1 MMRKFLLIILTA
13 LIGLMT
19 LSQGHAQTVVQ
30 GSITSD
36 TTWSSDVLL
45 RGPVFVR
52 APATLTVNA
61 GVTVFGEKASL
72 AALIVDRGA
81 KLVAIG
87 TENNPV
93 VFTSDQPSDSRQR
106 ADWGG
111 LIINGYST
119 LNVAGGTKEGE
130 GDTGVFGCSGADCNE
145 ADNSGTFRYVRVEYG
160 GIQFSPDNEL
170 NGIAFQGVGSGTTV
184 DHVQVAYSK
193 DDGVE
198 FFGGTCNLKYVLIT
212 ATGDD
217 SLDWTDGWRGNGQF
231 IVVQQLGDEADRG
244 IEADNLDKAND
255 ATPRSNPVL
264 YNMTIVGDPD
274 FGTDSTHGMTLRRGT
289 AGNIRNS
296 IVMGFKRSGIDIDSL
311 ATFQQAQQ
319 GNLIVDNN
327 IFWNNNPNFDSDA
340 TDKELASLPFTTAQF
355 MTTIMRNNK
364 EVDPRLG
371 KPYDTKDP
379 DFRPQEGSPAIDGTV
394 PVAAPPQGN
403 TFIVATDFIGA
414 VSPDDDWTRKP
425 WTTYGASDRDGDGV
439 KPPLDCDDDNPNV
452 YPGAQEIC
460 DDGIDNNCNGQV
472 DEGCNCLAEEICD
485 NGIDDDCNGLIDDG
499 CSTSICPATRV
510 LGSGNPQ
517 LDILRHYRD
526 AIMAKSLKGRIYT
539 KLYYAYGEQVSA
551 ILDADPAL
559 KAQAAALLISSLPTV
574 EAALTSKPVVLTD
587 AQKQQILA
595 VLDKIG
601 KKSSPGLR
609 LVILKLK
616 SDIQKGSIL

>member
-1 MMRKFLLIILTA
+1 MKKLLVSILTTVIA
-13 LIGLMT
+13 LMMLTHGN
-19 LSQGHAQTVVQ
+19 AQTVVQ
-30 GSITSD
+30 GSITTD
-36 TTWSSDVLL
+36 TTWSSNVLL

-87 TENNPV
+87 TETNPV
-93 VFTSDQPSDSRQR
+93 IFTSDQPSDSRQR

-119 LNVAGGTKEGE
+119 LNVPGGTKEGE

-145 ADNSGTFRYVRVEYG
+145 ADNSGTLRYVRVEYG

-184 DHVQVAYSK
+184 DHVQVGYSK
-193 DDGVE
+193 DDGIE
-198 FFGGTCNLKYVLIT
+198 FFGGTTNVKYAIIT
-212 ATGDD
+212 AAGDD
-217 SLDWTDGWRGNGQF
+217 GFDWTDGWRGSAQF
-231 IVVQQLGDEADRG
+231 IVIQQLGDEADRG
-244 IEADNLDKAND
+244 IEADNLDKAYD
-255 ATPRSNPVL
+255 ATPRSKGTL
-264 YNMTIVGDPD
+264 YNFTIVGDPD
-274 FGTDSTHGMTLRRGT
+274 FGSESTHGMTLRRGT
-289 AGNIRNS
+289 AANIRNS
-296 IVMGFKRSGIDIDSL
+296 IVMGFKRSGIDIDNL

-327 IFWNNNPNFDSDA
+327 IFWNNNPNFNTDA
-340 TDKELASLPFTTAQF
+340 TDKEVDSYPFTTAQF
-355 MTTIMRNNK
+355 MTSIMQNNK

-371 KPYDTKDP
+371 NPYDTKDP
-379 DFRPQEGSPAIDGTV
+379 DFRPQPGSPAIDGTV
-394 PVAAPPQGN
+394 PFASPPQGN

-414 VSPDDDWTRKP
+414 VDPEDDWTRKP

-439 KPPLDCDDDNPNV
+439 KPPLDCDDDDPTV

-460 DDGIDNNCNGQV
+460 DDDIDNNCNGQF
-472 DEGCNCLAEEICD
+472 DEGCNCLPEEICD

-499 CSTSICPATRV
+499 CSTTICPATRV
-510 LGSGNPQ
+510 LGTGNPQ
-517 LDILRHYRD
+517 LNILRQYRD
-526 AIMAKSLKGRIYT
+526 TVMRKSWKGRMYT

-551 ILDADPAL
+551 ILEADPAL

-574 EAALTSKPVVLTD
+574 ETALHSNSVVLSE
-587 AQKQQILA
+587 AQKRQILA

-601 KKSSPGLR
+601 AKSTVGLR

-616 SDIQKGSIL
+616 RDIQKGSLL